1 MMNSFLTSRK
11 ELVLSI
17 HFSDSKQVIIFHTIL
32 RLLNDILLG
41 EGRLTKSMGEGGV
54 CLWAVN

>member
-54 CLWAVN
+54 CL